1 MEKYAVY
8 VMVAVGATWYGLT
21 RPYFFLK
28 GERLNGESYH
38 DQLLPF
44 YKVEDEGLFDH
55 KNWDFQQ
62 DRASSHTTDKVQKW
76 CRKNFK
82 FFIPKEK
89 WPPNSPEL
97 NPLDYFIW
105 DNISNHVEYHKVKT
119 INDLRREVEKAMKKV
134 DSNYVR
140 EVIGAFLRRVYSVEK
155 HGGELI
161 VDEHS

>member
-1 MEKYAVY
+1 MNAYLSIKI
-8 VMVAVGATWYGLT
+8 G
-21 RPYFFLK
+21 
-28 GERLNGESYH
+28 
-38 DQLLPF
+38 
-44 YKVEDEGLFDH
+44 
-55 KNWDFQQ
+55 
-62 DRASSHTTDKVQKW
+62 ASSHTNKVQKW

-97 NPLDYFIW
+97 NPLDYSIW

-119 INDLRREVEKAMKKV
+119 INDLRREMEKV

-140 EVIGAFLRRVYSVEK
+140 EVIGGFPRRVYLVEK

-161 VDEHS
+161 IDEHS